1 MSAFVLD
8 CSVTMIWCFEDEI
21 DPACDALLDRLR
33 RDEALV
39 PALWH
44 WEVANVLAMAV
55 RKGRVVAAEVV
66 SRLALLTSLPIR
78 TDSEGF
84 SRAWRETMALAEAH
98 GLTVYDAA
106 YLELALR
113 SGVPLATRDKALRD
127 AAIALGVTAEP

>member
-1 MSAFVLD
+1 
-8 CSVTMIWCFEDEI
+8 MIWCFEDEI